1 VQIALSI
8 ADLIGVALIGI
19 VGAISFGNLL
29 GQQPNSFLNSFLDF
43 MGLKDQSFTKQV
55 VVLSLIALVIL
66 TLRSVVTMR
75 LSLKVLMYLSRT
87 AANLTINLFGKL
99 TKLHPSE
106 SIGLIRQDLILAI
119 TNGPQTIVLGVI
131 ATGVTLIADIFLT
144 VGILTFLVVIE
155 PLTAGV
161 TFLIFVVTA
170 LIIHRMTLK
179 SISHNSKIE
188 TELNMRVNRNIEET
202 LEVIKELHLVN
213 RKDFAMRDL
222 SQSRI
227 TASTATAKLQFTPSI
242 GKYLMETLIVLG
254 GFIVGGFQLLISD
267 LTTAAS
273 TFAIFLVSAS
283 RIAPSIL
290 RIQQNIGILNSNL
303 GRISPYQKT
312 IDLLQNQLNATSY
325 ETTLSSSFDASKIEL
340 QVRDLSFTY
349 PSSNVAVIQDFN
361 LTIESNGLF
370 GVVGKSGSGKS
381 TLINLLL
388 GLEIPSCGQILVNGF
403 DPNSIHSSLPGFIAN
418 VPQEVKLIKGS
429 VRQNIA
435 LGIDPSKIDD
445 GKIRKVL
452 HEVGLSEILIKQNLD
467 LESELSSLSGGQKQR
482 LGLARAL
489 YSSPRILV
497 LDEPTAALDV
507 VSENEIVNL
516 LNKLKSDMLIILI
529 THKEENLIHADRV
542 ISLTAGKIQKD
553 GRPEEVIGI

>member
-1 VQIALSI
+1 
-8 ADLIGVALIGI
+8 
-19 VGAISFGNLL
+19 
-29 GQQPNSFLNSFLDF
+29 
-43 MGLKDQSFTKQV
+43 
-55 VVLSLIALVIL
+55 
-66 TLRSVVTMR
+66 
-75 LSLKVLMYLSRT
+75 
-87 AANLTINLFGKL
+87 
-99 TKLHPSE
+99 
-106 SIGLIRQDLILAI
+106 
-119 TNGPQTIVLGVI
+119 
-131 ATGVTLIADIFLT
+131 
-144 VGILTFLVVIE
+144 
-155 PLTAGV
+155 
-161 TFLIFVVTA
+161 
-170 LIIHRMTLK
+170 
-179 SISHNSKIE
+179 
-188 TELNMRVNRNIEET
+188 
-202 LEVIKELHLVN
+202 
-213 RKDFAMRDL
+213 
-222 SQSRI
+222 
-227 TASTATAKLQFTPSI
+227 
-242 GKYLMETLIVLG
+242 
-254 GFIVGGFQLLISD
+254 
-267 LTTAAS
+267 
-273 TFAIFLVSAS
+273 
-283 RIAPSIL
+283 
-290 RIQQNIGILNSNL
+290 
-303 GRISPYQKT
+303 
-312 IDLLQNQLNATSY
+312 
-325 ETTLSSSFDASKIEL
+325 
-340 QVRDLSFTY
+340 
-349 PSSNVAVIQDFN
+349 
-361 LTIESNGLF
+361 
-370 GVVGKSGSGKS
+370 
-381 TLINLLL
+381 LLL